1 MYIEASSPRQL
12 GDYAKLHSPPLKFL
26 GNMCLQ
32 FYYHMFG
39 ATTGS
44 LKVSI
49 NERQV
54 FSESGDKGLS
64 WNKVSINVSA
74 IVGSHRVTNIF
85 VFLLNLRE
93 FKQRR
98 FRATHV
104 NRKWTFCTLELWFWT
119 NFWANRLFKSKVK
132 TLSNTNLVASRHIKG
147 EKSSLSADVRDSK
160 TLLLKLSLD
169 SPKVEKVEQDNGLEP

>member
-1 MYIEASSPRQL
+1 MYIEASSPRQP
-12 GDYAKLHSPPLKFL
+12 GDNAKLYSPPLKFL

-74 IVGSHRVTNIF
+74 IVGSHRVSNIF
-85 VFLLNLRE
+85 VFFLNLRGL
-93 FKQRR
+93 KQPR
-98 FRATHV
+98 F
-104 NRKWTFCTLELWFWT
+104 
-119 NFWANRLFKSKVK
+119 
-132 TLSNTNLVASRHIKG
+132 
-147 EKSSLSADVRDSK
+147 
-160 TLLLKLSLD
+160 
-169 SPKVEKVEQDNGLEP
+169 